1 MTALRE
7 WMHSFGS
14 FCIQL
19 AQSAWGSIRAL
30 SPRRWALLIALTL
43 AGVTLFTWLGV
54 PDLSQMRAA
63 AARLGA
69 WFPVAFTL
77 GYVIFTQFPLPR
89 TIWTVA
95 AGILFGPWQGLVLS
109 LFALTISA
117 VLSLLIVRSLL
128 GKWIRPH
135 LAHPAVYTINAHL
148 ERRGWLAIA
157 SLRMIAGVPFS
168 LLNYVAALT
177 PISVSHFTVATVVGS
192 IPTTVIGVFFGNALT
207 GAVDP
212 GIIVAFVVFAL
223 TGMGGL
229 VLDSRLPTPTQ
240 SRLGGRL

>member
-1 MTALRE
+1 
-7 WMHSFGS
+7 
-14 FCIQL
+14 
-19 AQSAWGSIRAL
+19 
-30 SPRRWALLIALTL
+30 
-43 AGVTLFTWLGV
+43 
-54 PDLSQMRAA
+54 MRAA

-95 AGILFGPWQGLVLS
+95 AGILFGPWQGLAIS

-128 GKWIRPH
+128 GDWIRPH

-157 SLRMIAGVPFS
+157 SLRMVAGVPFS

-177 PISVSHFTVATVVGS
+177 PISVSHFTVATLIGS
-192 IPTTVIGVFFGNALT
+192 IPTTVIGTFFGDALT
-207 GAVDP
+207 GTASP
-212 GIIVAFVVFAL
+212 GIIIAFIIFAL
-223 TGMGGL
+223 AGIGGL
-229 VLDSRLPTPTQ
+229 ILDSRLPTPAQ
-240 SRLGGRL
+240 SRLNGRL